1 MKYKVWS
8 DSESKV
14 QIEEIEF
21 ENLKD
26 AADCACTYAHLYDG
40 KEYRA
45 IFHVE
50 DMEIGETIDTYEN
63 LLEGELHFSLKDKLK
78 NLCK

>member
-8 DSESKV
+8 DSESEV

-26 AADCACTYAHLYDG
+26 AADCACTYAHLHDG
-40 KEYRA
+40 KKYRA

-50 DMEIGETIDTYEN
+50 DLEIGETIDTYEN
-63 LLEGELHFSLKDKLK
+63 LLEGELHFSFKDKLK

>member
-8 DSESKV
+8 DSESAIQK
-14 QIEEIEF
+14 EEIEF
-21 ENLKD
+21 DTLKE
-26 AADCACTYAHLYDG
+26 AEDCARTYAHLHDG

-50 DMEIGETIDTYEN
+50 DLEIGETIDTYEN
-63 LLEGELHFSLKDKLK
+63 LLESELHSSLKDKLK

>member
-14 QIEEIEF
+14 QIEGIEF
-21 ENLKD
+21 DTIRE
-26 AADCACTYAHLYDG
+26 AEDCARTYAHLHDG

-50 DMEIGETIDTYEN
+50 DMEIDETIDTYEN
-63 LLEGELHFSLKDKLK
+63 LLKGELHFSFKDKLK